1 MLRMP
6 DVTPHVRRLAAHPLA
21 VSWALSTT
29 AWAVFLGV
37 ASPRPFVHDS
47 RDYWNL
53 RQSYSSI
60 FSLLDFRDGLRS
72 HRSTRPHPR

>member
-21 VSWALSTT
+21 VSWAISTT

-37 ASPRPFVHDS
+37 ASPRPF
-47 RDYWNL
+47 
-53 RQSYSSI
+53 
-60 FSLLDFRDGLRS
+60 
-72 HRSTRPHPR
+72 RP